1 MLRQRKRVR
10 SAVFLEWLWQ
20 EKLLRPSILRSWK
33 VLHFL
38 GFQTHTRFEMH
49 CYLGKYSTMR
59 INERY
64 APPLW
69 VCYSTGLALKC
80 WKVLAKRAE
89 EKRKKEEEVYQSS
102 ENVIKRK
109 QRESVCRFFV
119 YNAKE
124 RAYNSSQSLS

>member
-1 MLRQRKRVR
+1 
-10 SAVFLEWLWQ
+10 
-20 EKLLRPSILRSWK
+20 
-33 VLHFL
+33 
-38 GFQTHTRFEMH
+38 
-49 CYLGKYSTMR
+49 MR